1 MIDVLSK
8 EERRKGKLLAK
19 AIQVL
24 SSYGTLRWCSGGIC
38 ACMGCANHTMTKE
51 EFDEVCGY
59 PEIAKA
65 LSFQMEREKE
75 KIAYTVQKLNNL
87 KG

>member
-1 MIDVLSK
+1 MLSK
-8 EERRKGKLLAK
+8 EEQRKTKLLAK
-19 AIQVL
+19 AIQVM

-59 PEIAKA
+59 PEIEKA
-65 LSFQMEREKE
+65 LAFQKEQEKE
-75 KIAYTVQKLNNL
+75 KMIYSLQKLKEL
-87 KG
+87 